1 MKVLIIGSRGL
12 LGSFLSHKLKKK
24 YNIFCSSRT
33 NHSNFLKLKL
43 DNIENTKKFFK
54 KNSFDI
60 IINTSGLVDVDK
72 CDKNFLL
79 AKKGNCETVK
89 NLSKTLINLETSPHL
104 IHFSTDQ
111 VYNNRISTKPNKE
124 YNINL
129 SNNYSKS
136 KYLGELQLQ
145 NYKKKTI
152 LRTNF
157 FGQRNGVKK
166 ISFSSYLIKNLK
178 KKKYVKTPI
187 NIYFSPIHMEM
198 ISTTLEK
205 IISKKVYGTFN
216 LGSSTGISKYE
227 FCKKVA
233 KLNKLSIK
241 YLTPFFSNFKIEKRP
256 YGTIMNVN
264 KIEKKLRIKLPTID
278 KSIKMLSK

>member
-33 NHSNFLKLKL
+33 DHSNFLKLKL
-43 DNIENTKKFFK
+43 DNIKNTKIFFK

-89 NLSKTLINLETSPHL
+89 NLSKTLINLETKPHI

-124 YNINL
+124 SNVRL

-136 KYLGELQLQ
+136 KYLGELCLK

-152 LRTNF
+152 FRTNF
-157 FGQRNGVKK
+157 FGQRSNVKK
-166 ISFSSYLIKNLK
+166 ISYSSYLVKNLK
-178 KKKYVKTPI
+178 EKKYIKAPL
-187 NIYFSPIHMEM
+187 NIHFSPTHMEV
-198 ISTTLEK
+198 IS
-205 IISKKVYGTFN
+205 II
-216 LGSSTGISKYE
+216 
-227 FCKKVA
+227 
-233 KLNKLSIK
+233 
-241 YLTPFFSNFKIEKRP
+241 
-256 YGTIMNVN
+256 
-264 KIEKKLRIKLPTID
+264 
-278 KSIKMLSK
+278 